1 MAAFDDLRDLAAWR
15 LAHQMTVRVDIFL
28 HCPDFRRHYTLCD
41 RLADAARAGP
51 RYIADGHAS
60 RNHLG
65 FAQLVRKAAAS
76 EAEVL
81 DHLIDA
87 HAQKL
92 ITSDELTINEQ
103 LVRRALNEAAGLI
116 RQLEA
121 ATRAGGPAR
130 TRRSL
135 SANGAGGSPATLRS

>member
-1 MAAFDDLRDLAAWR
+1 MTFDDLRDLAAWR

-60 RNHLG
+60 RNHAG

-81 DHLIDA
+81 DYLIDA

-92 ITSDELTINEQ
+92 ITSDELAIIEQ
-103 LVRRALNEAAGLI
+103 LVRRALSEAAGLI

-121 ATRAGGPAR
+121 ATADGPAR

-135 SANGAGGSPATLRS
+135 SASGEGESPATLRS